1 MGGRTFGFRP
11 SSAHFRA
18 TSSTLSARHRNSAP
32 PAGDRLV
39 VSDQK
44 ITLREMCASGV
55 RGLLIDCSDY
65 KCAHSVEIS
74 ADRWGIMFACPTL
87 NRCSPVR
94 LAGKKGADV
103 QPNFD

>member
-1 MGGRTFGFRP
+1 
-11 SSAHFRA
+11 
-18 TSSTLSARHRNSAP
+18 
-32 PAGDRLV
+32 

-94 LAGKKGADV
+94 LAARRAPMSDRILIETRSGCTQMTMKEAA
-103 QPNFD
+103 N